1 MAGRGSAPGERRG
14 GRQKGTPNKV
24 SLEIR
29 ELARAYGPEAIAEL
43 ARLAGLTKGAGS
55 DNEQTRVSA
64 IKELLDRGYG
74 KATQVIAG
82 DDTKPPV
89 KLEVTAAG
97 DRLRA
102 MLDAIAEK

>member
-1 MAGRGSAPGERRG
+1 MAGKGSAPGERRG

-29 ELARAYGPEAIAEL
+29 DLARAYGPDAIAEL
-43 ARLAGLTKGAGS
+43 ARLAGLKGNGS
-55 DNEQTRVSA
+55 ENEQVRVSA

-82 DDTKPPV
+82 DDNKPPV
-89 KLEVTAAG
+89 QVEVSGSGA
-97 DRLRA
+97 RLRA
-102 MLDAIAEK
+102 LLDNIANK